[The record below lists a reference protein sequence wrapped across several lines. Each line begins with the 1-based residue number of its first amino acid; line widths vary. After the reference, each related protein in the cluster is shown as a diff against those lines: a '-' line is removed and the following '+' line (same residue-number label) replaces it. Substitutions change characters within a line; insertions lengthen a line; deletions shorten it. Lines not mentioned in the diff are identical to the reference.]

1 MHRFGSKGI
10 LAAVGAVAATLALLG
25 PAPAAVGASLCTA
38 GTGAGQCKEPRGLA
52 SDWESGRLYLADRGN
67 NRIDAFD
74 SASNSSLFSF
84 GAGEMGSPGSVAVD
98 NDPLSGS
105 HEDVYVADLGGKRV
119 LKYLAPLE
127 AASTAT
133 VCREGEFA
141 GAAEMRLA
149 SGPGGALY
157 VADSSGST
165 IRLREYGSGCGA
177 PLREKAAMATG
188 SLGGLAVDSSG
199 DIYIRGKNPD
209 QSFCKYD
216 ASSWE
221 ALFCFTG
228 DDQGGVR
235 ALALDEADHLFAG
248 GLDRDQE
255 IHFYRTIAEYTPTG
269 EALRR
274 SGYGELNDFIEGL
287 AVRPGGNG
295 PAYASVGE
303 EVRIVPFQ
311 VGPAAL
317 PRKAEGVSSAQA
329 TLGAEVNPE
338 GLASEVHFEYLTR
351 EEFEDQ
357 SESFTGPDT
366 KSTPTEAL
374 GAEDVR
380 LHHAEGLVGCP
391 DPVSEAGLPESPCL
405 LPKTEYLWRVVAANS
420 ESPPG
425 EPTVAI
431 GTPFETGSLEVLDTW
446 PDQVGVDGATL
457 HLSANPAGVPSSAF
471 FEYITEAAYQANLKA
486 GGKGFEGAAKVPDEG
501 HPLELGAG
509 LEPVSRSISLFP
521 LAAHTA
527 YRFRTVATNPLL
539 SEAAIGKERSFTTL
553 AQAAPTPCATEGTRG
568 GLAGARLGAGAF
580 LPDCRAYEL
589 VSPLDKNNADIVYG
603 TAASGR
609 LPITLE
615 QSSTDGGR
623 MAYTSMTAFADPDG
637 APFVSQYLASRGAGE
652 GWVSHDISSK
662 RDRLLA
668 KGAAQFDTEFEAFSP
683 DLCKAWPR
691 TVSDPPLVAGAVEG
705 QLNLYRRRDEECGGK
720 AYAPITTTPPPHLAP
735 ENYALELQG
744 TSADGE
750 RAIYRANDS
759 LAGTGAPG
767 EPGECTSKPTKCE
780 QRLYSQ
786 SAGEGSRYACVLP
799 DKTAAPNC
807 AAGTSGAQAGPQRFR
822 DSNVQNAISADGTRI
837 FWSTPAPGEGK
848 LYMRDNH
855 GTDKGAD
862 DTTTAVSAG
871 GETATGASKSRY
883 WCAAADGSVAIYSSG
898 GRLFEFHPDLDLTH
912 EIAAEAVGVAGCSED
927 ASQIY
932 LGSRKALSGAN
943 VREANSEGASAIAG
957 KVNLYL
963 YEAAG
968 TPGDPGAYAFVAT
981 LAQYDI
987 ANPGPLGPLAGE
999 PSLRLSRISPDGGA
1013 LAFMSAAGPAS
1024 EASEGVPAPTDFD
1037 NTDAAN
1043 GEADMEAYLYDAGTG
1058 KLACASCNPSGAR
1071 PVGININPSGESKSN
1086 SVWAAGWIPV
1096 WENPLYA
1103 ARALSDSGG
1112 RLFFESTDRL
1122 VARDTNG
1129 RTDVYQWEA
1138 PGEGECT
1145 PTAPPY
1151 SPRNAGC
1158 VQLISSGQAPG
1169 DADFRDASPSG
1180 EDVFF
1185 ATPTSL
1191 LPQDYGLID
1200 IYDARVGGG
1209 LPTPEPATPP
1219 CEGEACQS
1227 PAPAPQAPT
1236 PASSAYEGPGN
1247 LNKPAARKRR
1257 CPKGKRKVRRRG
1269 KVHCQ
1274 KRRRAKHRRHARHHH
1289 RHGGRSR

>member
-1 MHRFGSKGI
+1 MSDLRKSLLLTLLVFAA
-10 LAAVGAVAATLALLG
+10 LASS
-25 PAPAAVGASLCTA
+25 APAAVGASLCTA

-74 SASNSSLFSF
+74 ATGDSFLFSF
-84 GAGEMGSPGSVAVD
+84 GESGEGELKEPSSVAVD
-98 NDPLSGS
+98 NDPLSPS
-105 HEDVYVADLGGKRV
+105 FKDVYVADFGHRRIVEFGPDGEYEASFGAGEYKDTEPEKTEAMLLATAPGGEVYVVDVRRTANHPGAT
-119 LKYLAPLE
+119 LITRLRRYEPGGGPPLFE
-127 AASTAT
+127 KD
-133 VCREGEFA
+133 
-141 GAAEMRLA
+141 LA
-149 SGPGGALY
+149 S
-157 VADSSGST
+157 VFSVN
-165 IRLREYGSGCGA
+165 
-177 PLREKAAMATG
+177 AAARN
-188 SLGGLAVDSSG
+188 LGGLATDSAGNLYVRNVPPGELLCKFDPEGEKVTAWSEEG
-199 DIYIRGKNPD
+199 CLPPD
-209 QSFCKYD
+209 Q
-216 ASSWE
+216 
-221 ALFCFTG
+221 AL
-228 DDQGGVR
+228 GVN
-235 ALALDEADHLFAG
+235 ALAVDESDHLFAS
-248 GLDRDQE
+248 GLDKDGGGS
-255 IHFYRTIAEYTPTG
+255 FYRVIAEYSPAAG
-269 EALRR
+269 EALHRFLYKT
-274 SGYGELNDFIEGL
+274 GAVEGL

-295 PAYASVGE
+295 PAYASIGE

-317 PRKAEGVSSAQA
+317 PGKAEGVSSAQA

-351 EEFEDQ
+351 EEFVDQ
-357 SESFTGPDT
+357 GESFEGPAT

-391 DPVSEAGLPESPCL
+391 DPVSEAALPESPCL

-539 SEAAIGKERSFTTL
+539 GEAAIGKERSFTTL

-603 TAASGR
+603 IAPSGG
-609 LPITLE
+609 LPISLE

-623 MAYTSMTAFADPDG
+623 MAYTSKTAFADPDG
-637 APFVSQYLASRGAGE
+637 APFVSQYIASRRAGE

-662 RDRLLA
+662 RERLIA

-683 DLCKAWPR
+683 DLCDAWPR

-720 AYAPITTTPPPHLAP
+720 AYAPITTITPPHLAP
-735 ENYALELQG
+735 ASYALFLQG

-759 LAGTGAPG
+759 LAGTGAPA
-767 EPGECTSKPTKCE
+767 EPGGCTTNPVECE

-786 SAGEGSRYACVLP
+786 SAGEGSRYVCVLP

-807 AAGTSGAQAGPQRFR
+807 AAGTSTTVAGPQRFR
-822 DSNVQNAISADGTRI
+822 NSNVQNAISADGTRI
-837 FWSTPAPGEGK
+837 FWSTPAPQFGDPVEGK

-987 ANPGPLGPLAGE
+987 ANGGGLFGPLAGE

-1071 PVGININPSGESKSN
+1071 PVGDQHQPQRGIEK
-1086 SVWAAGWIPV
+1086 
-1096 WENPLYA
+1096 
-1103 ARALSDSGG
+1103 R
-1112 RLFFESTDRL
+1112 
-1122 VARDTNG
+1122 
-1129 RTDVYQWEA
+1129 
-1138 PGEGECT
+1138 
-1145 PTAPPY
+1145 
-1151 SPRNAGC
+1151 
-1158 VQLISSGQAPG
+1158 
-1169 DADFRDASPSG
+1169 
-1180 EDVFF
+1180 
-1185 ATPTSL
+1185 SL
-1191 LPQDYGLID
+1191 L
-1200 IYDARVGGG
+1200 GGG
-1209 LPTPEPATPP
+1209 LDPGLGEPA
-1219 CEGEACQS
+1219 
-1227 PAPAPQAPT
+1227 
-1236 PASSAYEGPGN
+1236 
-1247 LNKPAARKRR
+1247 LR
-1257 CPKGKRKVRRRG
+1257 
-1269 KVHCQ
+1269 
-1274 KRRRAKHRRHARHHH
+1274 
-1289 RHGGRSR
+1289 RSRPL

>member
-98 NDPLSGS
+98 NDPLSSS

-235 ALALDEADHLFAG
+235 ALAVDETDHLFAA
-248 GLDRDQE
+248 GLDRDQGGSA
-255 IHFYRTIAEYTPTG
+255 FRVVAEYTPAG

-317 PRKAEGVSSAQA
+317 PGKAEGVSSAQA

-380 LHHAEGLVGCP
+380 LHHAEALIGCP

-405 LPKTEYLWRVVAANS
+405 LPKTEYLWRVLAANS

-539 SEAAIGKERSFTTL
+539 GEAAIGKERSFTTL

-603 TAASGR
+603 TAASGG
-609 LPITLE
+609 LPISLE

-623 MAYTSMTAFADPDG
+623 MAYTSKTAFADPDG
-637 APFVSQYLASRGAGE
+637 APFVSQYIASRRAGE

-662 RDRLLA
+662 RERLIA

-683 DLCKAWPR
+683 DLCDAWPR

-735 ENYALELQG
+735 ENYALSLQG

-759 LAGTGAPG
+759 LAGTGAPA
-767 EPGECTSKPTKCE
+767 EPGGCTTNPVECE

-786 SAGEGSRYACVLP
+786 SAGEGSRYVCVLP

-807 AAGTSGAQAGPQRFR
+807 AAGTSTTVAGPQRFR
-822 DSNVQNAISADGTRI
+822 NSNVQNAISADGTRI

-883 WCAAADGSVAIYSSG
+883 WCAADDGTVAIYSSG

-987 ANPGPLGPLAGE
+987 ANGGGLFGPLAGE

-1138 PGEGECT
+1138 PGEGTCT
-1145 PTAPPY
+1145 PSAPSY
-1151 SPRNAGC
+1151 SPRNSGC
-1158 VQLISSGQAPG
+1158 VALISSGQAPG

-1209 LPTPEPATPP
+1209 LPVPAERAPV

-1227 PAPAPQAPT
+1227 VPAPPPETT
-1236 PASSAYEGPGN
+1236 PSSLLFRGAGNVHEGAAKAKKCK
-1247 LNKPAARKRR
+1247 KPKRKRKGR
-1257 CPKGKRKVRRRG
+1257 CVKKKAHKKHRLHKRHTRRG
-1269 KVHCQ
+1269 RG
-1274 KRRRAKHRRHARHHH
+1274 RR
-1289 RHGGRSR
+1289 